1 MKIGFILLGF
11 FLPRLVSGQ
20 NDFQINHTVVI
31 ETENGD
37 KITGIILKEDE
48 SEVILKTNY
57 GQFPIDK
64 YQITSVSYLD
74 KNRNILSPSVL
85 GEVHVPSQE
94 ARWRTIYSSML
105 LSNSL
110 YGVGIPYVFDIDLE
124 PKTEVG
130 MRLLMFSAG
139 FYTSIRYTKNMDLP
153 LGRYFLQTSGM
164 QLALLSLPTLIFTV
178 GPEAWYEFDKN
189 GKIAV
194 TYAMVTVPYGMYK
207 ADKFYR
213 DSEITNGQAYLTSSA
228 LNLGLFNSMCIIS
241 VIHNND
247 WKITENLLR
256 VYALLTYGGS
266 LGGGYLGW
274 KYTQGKS
281 ISENDA
287 TFLALA
293 NGIGLVNSFL
303 LANVLGLEERKPTTL
318 VFLAGING
326 FTYLAEQLNKDINLK
341 KGQTQVIALGATAS
355 WLAWV
360 GAAIL
365 LDLEYGTKFAR
376 GMDMISITT
385 GWYFTHRW
393 MKTKTN
399 TTNNDP
405 GKIYASLHITPE
417 YFRLGNQLG
426 AGINLRITM

>member
-1 MKIGFILLGF
+1 
-11 FLPRLVSGQ
+11 
-20 NDFQINHTVVI
+20 
-31 ETENGD
+31 
-37 KITGIILKEDE
+37 
-48 SEVILKTNY
+48 
-57 GQFPIDK
+57 
-64 YQITSVSYLD
+64 
-74 KNRNILSPSVL
+74 
-85 GEVHVPSQE
+85 
-94 ARWRTIYSSML
+94 
-105 LSNSL
+105 
-110 YGVGIPYVFDIDLE
+110 
-124 PKTEVG
+124 

-153 LGRYFLQTSGM
+153 MGRYFLQTSGM

-178 GPEAWYEFDKN
+178 GPKAWYEFDKN

-194 TYAMVTVPYGMYK
+194 VYSMVTVPYVMYE

-213 DSEITNGQAYLTSSA
+213 DSEIPNGQTYLTSNA
-228 LNLGLFNSMCIIS
+228 LNLGLFNSRGIINI
-241 VIHNND
+241 IHNND
-247 WKITENLLR
+247 WKITENMMR
-256 VYALLTYGGS
+256 VYALLTYGCC

-293 NGIGLVNSFL
+293 NGIGLVISFL

-318 VFLAGING
+318 VFLTGITG

-341 KGQTQVIALGATAS
+341 KDQTQVIALGAVAS

-360 GAAIL
+360 GATIL
-365 LDLEYGTKFAR
+365 LDLEYGTKFSR

-399 TTNNDP
+399 TT
-405 GKIYASLHITPE
+405 KKKLREKYASLHITPE
-417 YFRLGNQLG
+417 SFRLGNQLG
-426 AGINLRITM
+426 AGINLRITML